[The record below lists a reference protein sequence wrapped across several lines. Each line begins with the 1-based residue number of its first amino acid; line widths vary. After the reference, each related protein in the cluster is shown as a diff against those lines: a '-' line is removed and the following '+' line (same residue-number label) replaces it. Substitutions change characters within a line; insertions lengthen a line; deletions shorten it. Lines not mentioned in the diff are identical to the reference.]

1 MANEIDVH
9 IGNRLR
15 EARLAK
21 GLNQGAMGKALG
33 ISFQQVQ
40 KYEKGFNRIGA
51 SRLWETCNVLDTP
64 VDFFFDGLDEK
75 GEAKAVPPFSPEG
88 RLSRR
93 DIEIARALNELR
105 DEGVKAHFLRLIRA
119 CERIG

>member
-1 MANEIDVH
+1 MTNEIDAH

-21 GLNQGAMGKALG
+21 GLNQEALGKALG
-33 ISFQQVQ
+33 ITFQQVQ
-40 KYEKGFNRIGA
+40 KYEKGANRIGA
-51 SRLWETCNVLDTP
+51 NRLWDICNMLETP
-64 VDFFFDGLDEK
+64 VGFFFDGLDEK
-75 GEAKAVPPFSPEG
+75 GKAKAVPPSSPEG

-93 DIEIARALNELR
+93 DIEIARVLNELR